1 MCVCVR
7 ACVPVCECVCVKW
20 DGGEGGGGRR
30 RLCGCEQMVIIGRE
44 HLFDQNISEQKMSA
58 ENIHFD
64 QNMSE

>member
-1 MCVCVR
+1 MCVR
-7 ACVPVCECVCVKW
+7 ACVPVCECVCVCEMGR
-20 DGGEGGGGRR
+20 GGEGGGRR

>member
-1 MCVCVR
+1 MCVCEMGR
-7 ACVPVCECVCVKW
+7 
-20 DGGEGGGGRR
+20 GGGGGGGRR